1 MVPRANQ
8 FQKQLENLTMVARS
22 KAAGPVPGE
31 SLCPRTVEDI
41 RRFYEPTEPPK
52 SQESPDPLIDAKAAA
67 KLLSIS
73 EQTVWA
79 MAKRG
84 DLPCVRF
91 GKKIVRFDRSDL
103 LAWIGGHKV
112 AAMNS

>member
-1 MVPRANQ
+1 
-8 FQKQLENLTMVARS
+8 MVARA
-22 KAAGPVPGE
+22 KAAGLVAGD
-31 SLCPRTVEDI
+31 SLCPRTVQDI
-41 RRFYEPTEPPK
+41 KRFYEPAERTLAPK
-52 SQESPDPLIDAKAAA
+52 APEPLIGAKATA
-67 KLLSIS
+67 KMLAIS

-91 GKKIVRFDRSDL
+91 AKKIVRFDRSDI

-112 AAMNS
+112 APRTQ

>member
-1 MVPRANQ
+1 
-8 FQKQLENLTMVARS
+8 MVARS
-22 KAAGPVPGE
+22 KAAGPLAGD
-31 SLCPRTVEDI
+31 SLCPRTAHDI
-41 RRFYEPTEPPK
+41 GRFYEPSEPAPGLK
-52 SQESPDPLIDAKAAA
+52 APEPLIDAKAAA

-103 LAWIGGHKV
+103 LAWIGGHNV
-112 AAMNS
+112 APITQ